1 MKAGDSFFTKT
12 DEITANSMNII
23 EKLLQEHSLNTE
35 QSILQGQWEFDKKNI
50 PNALKAIAVV
60 FPHYS
65 LHDES
70 HSVSILN
77 NIVKMLSEEVVN
89 KLSCSDLWLMLEAAY
104 CHDLGMVVTAERLD
118 SVLQGD
124 DFLKHFMKIYVDED
138 HPLHEYSKSF
148 CVKDGK
154 LYFNDD
160 EFQVDKFDSSR
171 YLLADYFRSKHAENS
186 KKTIDHPFDEAGI
199 DSPRTIIPARLFGVL
214 SDICKVHTQNFDSVL
229 ELPKNE
235 DGIGLDE
242 CHPRFIACMLRLGD
256 LLDIDNNRF
265 SDTLMRTIKAMP
277 DESETHLDKHK
288 NVTHLSINSK
298 CIEIESICHSPKV
311 AQVTQ
316 DWFDWI
322 SEEFKTQTLK
332 WNSIIPDGLDC
343 YLPTLNHLHTKIEG
357 YETINGKK
365 KPKFTIDTA
374 KALELLQGKN
384 FYNDPFDSIREIIQN
399 GVDSTLLWIFYESD
413 KKGVSFNSLDKGFL
427 EIAKQYPIT
436 VTILEQKGK
445 YTVEVSDQ
453 GMGMKRDQLT
463 YLINTG
469 SSSKNIEKK
478 LMIEKMP
485 EWMRPS
491 GVFGIGFQSI
501 FLLTNKV
508 EILTKYRLNDE
519 KMAIEMYSPN
529 SQMKGDI
536 YLKKVEGTC
545 DAGMTVKFE
554 VKNNVKMNAVQDPFN
569 AVPKKLNRA
578 VIESKIREYASKSVV
593 PITIKYKAEDI
604 EYNEPIN
611 RGPTNYYD
619 EEIGIELYFNP
630 ETFDFNYLGGASYFY
645 RNAKVN
651 GNGAEIMFLSPEV
664 NIHFGSAKDLLTLDR
679 GSFKDG
685 KQIAEKAREAIID
698 FINSEKYEAMLSGL
712 ETNIKESAR
721 FKFSFFVEYYNK
733 GDEIRNKMLL
743 NDVNN
748 FILKGFGDKP
758 LGEIVKAERLRYR
771 TSTKQVLQML
781 KEDDEIIIEAN
792 ILPVVTP
799 NLIVE
804 ISKLI
809 FKMASDNHKHCYC
822 TERIIE
828 SIFAAAEYLFT
839 NDDEVP
845 EIKLTIEDVKSNLEG
860 TTSRSFLNY
869 LPGYEEIKIP
879 SVVINPAIVDS
890 MMTKPVPTSK
900 IEKIISPFIKIDG
913 KLYYCMNEELYKY
926 VSDTTGKDLVS
937 VKAAYERFLKA
948 AKDAGINYMDP
959 SLS

>member
-1 MKAGDSFFTKT
+1 
-12 DEITANSMNII
+12 MNII

-77 NIVKMLSEEVVN
+77 NIVKMLSEEVI
-89 KLSCSDLWLMLEAAY
+89 KKMSCSDLWLLIEAAY
-104 CHDLGMVVTAERLD
+104 CHDLGMVVTAERLENA
-118 SVLQGD
+118 LQGD
-124 DFLKHFMKIYVDED
+124 DFLKHFMKIADDET
-138 HPLHEYSKSF
+138 HHLHEYSKCF
-148 CVKDGK
+148 HVKDGK

-160 EFQVDKFDSSR
+160 EFKVEKFDSSR

-186 KKTIDHPFDEAGI
+186 KKTVEHPFDETGI
-199 DSPRTIIPARLFGVL
+199 KSPRTIIPARLFGVL
-214 SDICKVHTQNFDSVL
+214 SDICRAHTQDFDSVMA
-229 ELPKNE
+229 LPKNE

-277 DESETHLDKHK
+277 DESVTHLEKHK

-298 CIEIESICHSPKV
+298 CIEIESTCRSPKV

-316 DWFDWI
+316 EWFDWI

-343 YLPTLNHLHTKIEG
+343 YLPTLNHLQTKIEG

-365 KPKFTIDTA
+365 KSKFTIDTA

-501 FLLTNKV
+501 FLLADKV

-519 KMAIEMYSPN
+519 KMAVELYSPN
-529 SQMKGDI
+529 SPMKGDI
-536 YLKKVEGTC
+536 YLKTIEGTC
-545 DAGMTVKFE
+545 NAGMTVKFE
-554 VKNNVKMNAVQDPFN
+554 MKDDAKENVVQDPFH
-569 AVPKKLNRA
+569 AVPKGIKMA
-578 VIESKIREYASKSVV
+578 FIDSKIREYASKSFV
-593 PITIKYKAEDI
+593 PIKIIHKADGI
-604 EYNEPIN
+604 EYNESIS
-611 RGPTNYYD
+611 RGPTGYYD
-619 EEIGIELYFNP
+619 EKTGVELYFNP
-630 ETFDFNYLGGASYFY
+630 ETFDLNYLGGASFFY

-651 GNGAEIMFLSPEV
+651 GNGAEIMFLRPEV
-664 NIHFGSAKDLLTLDR
+664 NIHYGSAKDLLTLDR

-685 KQIAEKAREAIID
+685 KKVAVKAIEAIVN
-698 FINSEKYEAMLSGL
+698 FMNSEDYQAMLANL
-712 ETNIKESAR
+712 KEEAKKNAS
-721 FKFSFFVEYYNK
+721 FKFSFFVEFYNK
-733 GDEIRNKMLL
+733 KDMIKNQNVLTDVKEFNFKIFGADKTLGIIL
-743 NDVNN
+743 NTEN
-748 FILKGFGDKP
+748 
-758 LGEIVKAERLRYR
+758 LRFR
-771 TSTKQVLQML
+771 TSTTQILHVESKDGEMKVCANML
-781 KEDDEIIIEAN
+781 PIVSPN
-792 ILPVVTP
+792 I
-799 NLIVE
+799 IVE
-804 ISKLI
+804 LAKLL
-809 FKMASDNHKHCYC
+809 FKMASDVHNYCYC
-822 TERIIE
+822 TERFID
-828 SIFAAAEYLFT
+828 SIFEGTEYLFT
-839 NDDEVP
+839 NDKEIP
-845 EIKLTIEDVKSNLEG
+845 EIKIHLKDIKPNIEG
-860 TTSRSFLNY
+860 ATSRSYLNF
-869 LPGYEEIKIP
+869 LPGYEDIKIASNDIDP
-879 SVVINPAIVDS
+879 EVKTSFITMPIQ
-890 MMTKPVPTSK
+890 TSK
-900 IEKIISPFIKIDG
+900 IEKMISPFIRIND
-913 KLYYCMNEELYKY
+913 KLYDYRNEDLYRY
-926 VSDTTGKDLVS
+926 VSDKTGKDIDT
-937 VKAAYERFLKA
+937 VKAAYDSFVKA
-948 AKDAGINYMDP
+948 AKDAGVAIEDQKTH
-959 SLS
+959 SVS